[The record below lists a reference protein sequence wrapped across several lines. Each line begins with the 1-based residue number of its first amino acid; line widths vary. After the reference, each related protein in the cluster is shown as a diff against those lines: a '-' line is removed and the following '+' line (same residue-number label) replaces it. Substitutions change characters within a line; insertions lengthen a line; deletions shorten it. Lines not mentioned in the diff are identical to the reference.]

1 MYSEEWK
8 VRFAYLCRPLRVGFR
23 PSISRATRSR
33 GTAARHEDF
42 EAYQHGDAG
51 LMWELFDCIK
61 WIKRGRMELAKNYLQ
76 KLVRKF

>member
-1 MYSEEWK
+1 MTRAKPGTEDPSDFLGTLEVEE
-8 VRFAYLCRPLRVGFR
+8 P
-23 PSISRATRSR
+23 PP
-33 GTAARHEDF
+33 RHEDF

>member
-1 MYSEEWK
+1 MGPPLTLEVEEAPP
-8 VRFAYLCRPLRVGFR
+8 RY
-23 PSISRATRSR
+23 
-33 GTAARHEDF
+33 EDF

-61 WIKRGRMELAKNYLQ
+61 WTKRERMEFAKNYPQ